1 MIHIAL
7 REISSP
13 LDEDTKQP
21 IEGIIKFTDNRAGMI
36 TYDDIWNYFSAETN
50 LRWNWTHSIAEV
62 IGGETWL
69 DSGILKKKKPEIFI
83 WPSSSISSQYCTP
96 WEGTGG
102 EN

>member
-13 LDEDTKQP
+13 LYEDIKHP

-50 LRWNWTHSIAEV
+50 LRWNWTHYIAKV

-69 DSGILKKKKPEIFI
+69 DSGILKKKKKLKFLFDYILV
-83 WPSSSISSQYCTP
+83 
-96 WEGTGG
+96 
-102 EN
+102 